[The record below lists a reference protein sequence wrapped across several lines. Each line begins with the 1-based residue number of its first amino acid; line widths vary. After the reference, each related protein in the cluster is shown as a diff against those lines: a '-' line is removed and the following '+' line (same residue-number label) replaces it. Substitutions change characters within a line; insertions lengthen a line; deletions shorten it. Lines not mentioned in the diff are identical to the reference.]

1 MKKILKYIKFIL
13 KYILRNVYINRLVCL
28 FIPSKK
34 LRKKFHSKIVRIQRR
49 KIEYNYNKIIMKLK
63 EKDKIKVAFFVVHD
77 SVWQYDDVYK
87 LMLKN
92 DEFDPIIIIVPYNI
106 YGKENMITDMDKA
119 YKYFM
124 DNKYSVVK
132 TYNKKSNKYLDVY
145 KEINPDMIFFTNP
158 HKLTEN
164 QYYIDYWYDK
174 VLTCYAPYSLEISNL
189 YQLQFNQKFHNII
202 WKYYNITEIHKDLSI
217 EYAQNKGKNVVI
229 TGYPECDVL
238 LDKKYSPKNI
248 WKKQSKEKKKIIWT
262 PHQSIEDNEKEL
274 GFSCFF
280 KYHQVMLD
288 VAKKY
293 EDKIQI
299 AFKPHPLLKIKLYNH
314 SNWGRN
320 KTNLYYEKWEKM
332 SNTQV
337 ETSQYIDLFLTSDAI
352 INSSVSFTAEYLY
365 TGKPALFNVKDS
377 KIQSK
382 FNPLGKIAFEKWYK
396 SYKKEDIVKFIEE
409 IILGKSDILKESR
422 NKFIKEYLI
431 PPNCKTA
438 SENIIDDLKK
448 EIRG

>member
-1 MKKILKYIKFIL
+1 
-13 KYILRNVYINRLVCL
+13 
-28 FIPSKK
+28 
-34 LRKKFHSKIVRIQRR
+34 
-49 KIEYNYNKIIMKLK
+49 
-63 EKDKIKVAFFVVHD
+63 
-77 SVWQYDDVYK
+77 
-87 LMLKN
+87 
-92 DEFDPIIIIVPYNI
+92 
-106 YGKENMITDMDKA
+106 
-119 YKYFM
+119 
-124 DNKYSVVK
+124 
-132 TYNKKSNKYLDVY
+132 
-145 KEINPDMIFFTNP
+145 
-158 HKLTEN
+158 
-164 QYYIDYWYDK
+164 
-174 VLTCYAPYSLEISNL
+174 
-189 YQLQFNQKFHNII
+189 
-202 WKYYNITEIHKDLSI
+202 
-217 EYAQNKGKNVVI
+217 
-229 TGYPECDVL
+229 
-238 LDKKYSPKNI
+238 
-248 WKKQSKEKKKIIWT
+248 
-262 PHQSIEDNEKEL
+262 
-274 GFSCFF
+274 
-280 KYHQVMLD
+280 MLD